1 MPVEGAVWSWELES
15 CSNEKKSYVCV
26 CACVRA
32 TKNKTKKRSTN
43 GQRIDWGPKKKN
55 GEAHPGLPL
64 ATPLWESDGPRPT
77 QGPVP
82 TPTPLVESANAS
94 VINLVSGKENVKSP
108 FTGYNVN

>member
-26 CACVRA
+26 CVCVQQ
-32 TKNKTKKRSTN
+32 KTKQKKDLQMDNGST
-43 GQRIDWGPKKKN
+43 GDKKKK